1 MSRIGKLPLE
11 IPSKVEISID
21 KLNKVTVKG
30 PKGTL
35 HQSVDPDMSIKI
47 EGNTLLVSR
56 PTEQKRHKALH
67 GLYRSLIANMVV
79 GVSEGFKLSLE
90 LVGVGYKSTLQG
102 ENNLE
107 LSLGFSHNLVI
118 GLPPEIK
125 VSTIT
130 EKGKNPIVNLEGIDK
145 QLIGQVAA
153 KLRSLRQVEPY
164 KGKGIRFVG
173 EIVRRKAGKT
183 SAK

>member
-1 MSRIGKLPLE
+1 MSRIGKLPIEL
-11 IPSKVEISID
+11 PAKVEVQVD
-21 KLNKVTVKG
+21 KANTVTVKG

-35 HQSVDPDMSIKI
+35 TQSVNPDILIEI
-47 EGNTLLVSR
+47 EGSTITLKR
-56 PTEQKRHKALH
+56 PTEQKRHKSLH
-67 GLYRSLIANMVV
+67 GLYRSLIANMIK
-79 GVSEGFKLSLE
+79 GVSEGYKVDLE
-90 LVGVGYKSTLQG
+90 LVGVGYKSSLQG
-102 ENNLE
+102 TSNLE
-107 LSLGFSHNLVI
+107 LSLGYSHNLII

-130 EKGKNPIVNLEGIDK
+130 EKGKNPIVTLEGIDK

-153 KLRSLRQVEPY
+153 KIRSLREIEPY

-173 EIVRRKAGKT
+173 EVIRRKAGKT

>member
-1 MSRIGKLPLE
+1 MSRIGKLPVEL
-11 IPSKVEISID
+11 PAKVEVQVD
-21 KLNKVTVKG
+21 KSNNVTVKG
-30 PKGTL
+30 PKGSLT
-35 HQSVDPDMSIKI
+35 QSVDPDITI
-47 EGNTLLVSR
+47 EVEGTTLKVGR
-56 PTEQKRHKALH
+56 PTDQKRHKALH
-67 GLYRSLIANMVV
+67 GLYRSLIANMVK
-79 GVSEGFKLSLE
+79 GVSEGYKVDLE
-90 LVGVGYKSTLQG
+90 LVGVGYKSSLQG
-102 ENNLE
+102 TSNLE

-130 EKGKNPIVNLEGIDK
+130 EKGKNPIVTLEGIDK

-153 KLRSLRQVEPY
+153 KLRSLREIEPY